1 MNLIDLSNFK
11 MIYMNTQQYEHYEKD
26 IQLLPLNTYKSQFQV
41 LDCTSVN
48 AYKKKPAKTDKNE
61 SMQI

>member
-1 MNLIDLSNFK
+1 MNLIDLSSFK

-26 IQLLPLNTYKSQFQV
+26 IQLLPLNRYKSQFQV

-48 AYKKKPAKTDKNE
+48 AYKKKPPKVDK
-61 SMQI
+61 S